1 MKPRLLVDEN
11 IPMPSVAYLRDKGFD
26 VLSVAESLPGITD
39 EAILIEADSQQR
51 WILTFDHDF
60 GELIF
65 NQRYLSPPAVILLRL
80 NSYRPIDPGIL
91 VDRAISEDMN
101 LSGYFVVL
109 EIDGLRKRSMPEYG
123 I

>member
-11 IPMPSVAYLRDKGFD
+11 IPKPSVAYLRDKGFD

-39 EAILIEADSQQR
+39 EGILIQADSQQR

-65 NQRYLSPPAVILLRL
+65 NQQYPSPPALILLRL
-80 NSYRPIDPGIL
+80 NSYRPVDPGML
-91 VDRAISEDMN
+91 VDQAIREDMY

-109 EIDGLRKRSMPEYG
+109 EIDKLRKRSMPE
-123 I
+123 

>member
-26 VLSVAESLPGITD
+26 ILSVTELSQSITD
-39 EAILIEADSQQR
+39 EGILKLAVTQER

-65 NQRYLSPPAVILLRL
+65 NQRHPSPPAIILLRL
-80 NSYRPIDPGIL
+80 NTYRPIDPGYL
-91 VDRAISEDMN
+91 VEQAITEDIN

-109 EIDGLRKRSMPEYG
+109 ETDKLRKRKMQE
-123 I
+123 

>member
-1 MKPRLLVDEN
+1 MTPRLLVDEN

-39 EAILIEADSQQR
+39 EGILIQADTQQR

-65 NQRYLSPPAVILLRL
+65 NQRYLSPPAVILFRL

-91 VDRAISEDMN
+91 IDQALSEDIN

-109 EIDGLRKRSMPEYG
+109 ETDNLRKRRMPEYG
-123 I
+123 T